1 MCSLLRDSSSLR
13 QPPPGTRFALSSLV
27 FGAGR
32 MARLSP
38 RFTGFRP
45 GWAAPAGGDP
55 AAPFTPPLGGFGLTF
70 GLAAGRL
77 GLAGG
82 GRAEDAVNGGGDGID
97 RHHAVHAAE

>member
-1 MCSLLRDSSSLR
+1 MCSLLRDSSCLR
-13 QPPPGTRFALSSLV
+13 QPPTGTRFALSSLV

-45 GWAAPAGGDP
+45 GWAAPADGDP
-55 AAPFTPPLGGFGLTF
+55 ASPFTPPLGGFGLTF
-70 GLAAGRL
+70 GLGF

-82 GRAEDAVNGGGDGID
+82 GRVQDAVDGRGDGID
-97 RHHAVHAAE
+97 RRHTVH